1 MPAFMHGTRFDSSYI
16 EENKDFKKREVTV
29 TPGTG
34 RAVSLGLYSID
45 QPEPDFIFDFDPN
58 MEEEMG
64 IATSRLNIS
73 DERQY
78 IMMLQLHN
86 FGSKTCTVTVRR
98 TRTK

>member
-1 MPAFMHGTRFDSSYI
+1 MHGTRFDAFYL
-16 EENKDFKKREVTV
+16 EENKDFKKREVAV

-45 QPEPDFIFDFDPN
+45 QPEPDFTFTFNPN

-73 DERQY
+73 DKRQY

-86 FGSKTCTVTVRR
+86 FGSKTCTVTVKR
-98 TRTK
+98 TRVK